1 MGGGDPGGGGG
12 GGQVA
17 VGQGWVITSIEKH
30 ITDTVVLVNNYNG
43 VVTTQ
48 TRTRNQNDGLGG
60 QWKVNNVPTGMQ
72 YSIPAGANV
81 SAKWTAEGK
90 YVIYLAYQ
98 GPGTPSK
105 NVPIE
110 CFQTA
115 NAYYN
120 TAFGTFGSATTSNGF
135 GGQQRQVFDFI
146 GGPNNAYTSHSGELK
161 FINASG
167 TAAVYE
173 TPTAKAEAES
183 EGMQASVYAEI
194 AAEIKPSNKS
204 IALRNSFDPIMDTAP
219 DGMRDYVL
227 TFKDCSA
234 TATRGSFSYVP
245 VPFQPSNTGID
256 SFKIFYRI
264 GRPLAKK
271 RLSTNTMYDPVTGG
285 TTTIT
290 IDHDPN
296 VPFPF
301 SIWHQGSASPLSG
314 TTQSPNTYSY
324 SPGPSGSLPAQTT
337 ISDSGAQVRQVDY
350 MKHHSLNYL
359 LVQEEYI
366 TEHCAQTETLTQNFS
381 FKWNDGVSG
390 KAIATTEL
398 RKKLEIVHPDLFSGA
413 CIHDLRGWV
422 DITPKMQPGA
432 TFTGN
437 LTLVGPFVELA
448 AGVVDLAAASGNP
461 MTAALAA
468 LAGITSTVVNEA
480 TEEIQFNHT
489 RGSQYK
495 VFPASWWTGVP
506 GAPSGADPRDYA
518 DLFKWQVQRME
529 GSDVKVHLAQKF
541 GVQGFQGMDLIYE
554 YHPNPQ
560 QGVWRTLYWLGTE
573 EPYMDPAWWRV

>member
-43 VVTTQ
+43 VVTTE

-72 YSIPAGANV
+72 YSIPAGANM

-98 GPGTPSK
+98 GLGTPSK

-120 TAFGTFGSATTSNGF
+120 TAFGTFGSATTDNGL
-135 GGQQRQVFDFI
+135 GGQHRQVFDYI
-146 GGPNNAYTSHSGELK
+146 GGLNNAYTSHSGELK

-167 TAAVYE
+167 TAAMYE

-204 IALRNSFDPIMDTAP
+204 LALRNSFDPIMDATP
-219 DGMRDYVL
+219 NGTQNFVI

-234 TATRGSFSYVP
+234 TETRSAASYVP

-256 SFKIFYRI
+256 SFNIFYRI

-271 RLSTNTMYDPVTGG
+271 RIGTNM
-285 TTTIT
+285 IT
-290 IDHDPN
+290 EETFHHDPN

-337 ISDSGAQVRQVDY
+337 ISNSGAQVRQVDY
-350 MKHHSLNYL
+350 MQHHVMSYL
-359 LVQEEYI
+359 LYVEESI
-366 TEHCAQTETLTQNFS
+366 TEHCAETETLTQNFS

-390 KAIATTEL
+390 RALATTEL
-398 RKKLEIVHPDLFSGA
+398 RKKLEIVHPDLFSGV

-422 DITPKMQPGA
+422 DMTPKMEPGT

-437 LTLVGPFVELA
+437 LTFVGPFVELA
-448 AGVVDLAAASGNP
+448 AGVMDLAAAGGNP

-468 LAGITSTVVNEA
+468 IAGITSTVVNEV
-480 TEEIQFNHT
+480 TEEIQIDHT
-489 RGSQYK
+489 RALQYK
-495 VFPASWWTGVP
+495 VFPTNWWTHVAGMP
-506 GAPSGADPRDYA
+506 AGASAREYG
-518 DLFKWQVQRME
+518 DLFKWQAQLME
-529 GSDVKVHLAQKF
+529 ASDVKVHLAQKF

-554 YHPNPQ
+554 YDPNPQ
-560 QGVWRTLYWLGTE
+560 QGVWRTLYWLGTKE
-573 EPYMDPAWWRV
+573 HQIPSTWWRE